1 MLLDQSPLVAR
12 RLGFASIP
20 LACLV
25 IRIGAQAIGMLA
37 STSHRDDEPMASS
50 SGWWWFAFKWTA
62 GLGVGISAWG
72 CLVGLKILLGLSLL
86 SFSALRQSDMD
97 AREAEDA
104 VNDFG
109 RSAVGQSKEETV
121 SRLERLYQSSTALM
135 VPLKNYNKQTSRY
148 LAESKDDLQEHPF
161 PQVRSSVPSAAA
173 ERHAGPPDYSLSAG
187 TEASSSVEEKGGKKG
202 KKWRLE
208 EVERWSMVKRIW

>member
-1 MLLDQSPLVAR
+1 
-12 RLGFASIP
+12 
-20 LACLV
+20 
-25 IRIGAQAIGMLA
+25 MLA

-121 SRLERLYQSSTALM
+121 S
-135 VPLKNYNKQTSRY
+135 
-148 LAESKDDLQEHPF
+148 
-161 PQVRSSVPSAAA
+161 
-173 ERHAGPPDYSLSAG
+173 
-187 TEASSSVEEKGGKKG
+187 
-202 KKWRLE
+202 
-208 EVERWSMVKRIW
+208 

>member
-1 MLLDQSPLVAR
+1 
-12 RLGFASIP
+12 
-20 LACLV
+20 
-25 IRIGAQAIGMLA
+25 
-37 STSHRDDEPMASS
+37 
-50 SGWWWFAFKWTA
+50 
-62 GLGVGISAWG
+62 
-72 CLVGLKILLGLSLL
+72 
-86 SFSALRQSDMD
+86 MD

-121 SRLERLYQSSTALM
+121 SRLEKLCQSSTALTG
-135 VPLKNYNKQTSRY
+135 PPKSYNKQTSRY

-161 PQVRSSVPSAAA
+161 PQVRSSVPSVAA
-173 ERHAGPPDYSLSAG
+173 ERHAGLPDYSTPAG
-187 TEASSSVEEKGGKKG
+187 TKASSSVEEKGGKKG

>member
-1 MLLDQSPLVAR
+1 
-12 RLGFASIP
+12 
-20 LACLV
+20 
-25 IRIGAQAIGMLA
+25 MLA
-37 STSHRDDEPMASS
+37 STSHRNDEPMASS

-121 SRLERLYQSSTALM
+121 SRLEKLCQSSTALTG
-135 VPLKNYNKQTSRY
+135 PPKSYNKQTSRY

-161 PQVRSSVPSAAA
+161 PQVRSNAPPVTS
-173 ERHAGPPDYSLSAG
+173 EIHAGPPGRSTLG
-187 TEASSSVEEKGGKKG
+187 EAKVPIGGDEKGGKKG